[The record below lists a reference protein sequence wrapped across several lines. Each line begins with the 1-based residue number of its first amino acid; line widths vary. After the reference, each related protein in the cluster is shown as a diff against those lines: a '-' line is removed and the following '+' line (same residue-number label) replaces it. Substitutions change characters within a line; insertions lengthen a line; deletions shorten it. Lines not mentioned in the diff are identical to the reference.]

1 MFFKTM
7 EQHEN
12 LRKKIREFAEEE
24 VKPIAFMLDQENK
37 FPEEAINKLA
47 NMGMLGIPY
56 PKEYGGA
63 GLDIISYAIA
73 VEE

>member
-37 FPEEAINKLA
+37 FPEEAINKLRQSLKKIMRITVWKLLWRNNTLPTFA
-47 NMGMLGIPY
+47 LR
-56 PKEYGGA
+56 
-63 GLDIISYAIA
+63 S
-73 VEE
+73 

>member
-12 LRKKIREFAEEE
+12 LRTKIREFAEEE

-37 FPEEAINKLA
+37 FPDGSN
-47 NMGMLGIPY
+47 
-56 PKEYGGA
+56 
-63 GLDIISYAIA
+63 
-73 VEE
+73 